1 MYPYRIDQ
9 QIINT
14 TKQYSLATVFL
25 GAREGLGVDVGQGD
39 VLIPLQVPHQH
50 SDLGLHQSN
59 P

>member
-1 MYPYRIDQ
+1 
-9 QIINT
+9 
-14 TKQYSLATVFL
+14 
-25 GAREGLGVDVGQGD
+25 VGQGD